1 MIFNILFIVITTIV
15 LYRKRISMCED
26 SESPSIE
33 LVQSIYNKY
42 IYSTIGSQCFINLV
56 TNLMGCSSS
65 FEEVIYVIL
74 YTMLTWISFIIVITF
89 KQYLRIPMANVFG
102 YLWYYRPLS
111 KALKNNKCED
121 LSKWIDISGNNL
133 DIFYESSSLIYD
145 DTTNNLIYV
154 TEDGSPNNVPNT
166 CIDIIHACC
175 KRDVFGEFIL
185 FLLSGIMCV
194 FMSEYIL
201 TNNTCKNKPLS
212 TNNNAQTT

>member
-1 MIFNILFIVITTIV
+1 
-15 LYRKRISMCED
+15 MCEEED
-26 SESPSIE
+26 TKSQSIE
-33 LVQSIYNKY
+33 LIQSIYNKY
-42 IYSTIGSQCFINLV
+42 IYSTIGSQCFINII
-56 TNLMGCSSS
+56 TNLIGCYSS

-74 YTMLTWISFIIVITF
+74 YTMLTWVSFILIITF

-111 KALKNNKCED
+111 KALKHNSCET
-121 LSKWIDISGNNL
+121 LRNLIDMSGNNL

-145 DTTNNLIYV
+145 DTASKLIYV
-154 TEDGSPNNVPNT
+154 TEDNMPNTVPNT

-212 TNNNAQTT
+212 TNNTQTNN